1 MVNGIPA
8 TKVHLDGTRKEKIGS
23 TKKLEVWKRLLL
35 AQEEA
40 TNKKHKNWKE
50 EKEEEEEEE
59 EEECVVW
66 KSGGNFLSAG

>member
-1 MVNGIPA
+1 MEE
-8 TKVHLDGTRKEKIGS
+8 KEEKGEVEWSGS
-23 TKKLEVWKRLLL
+23 GFFW

-59 EEECVVW
+59 EEECVV
-66 KSGGNFLSAG
+66 